1 MNTMRAVCS
10 ASQARAIDERMR
22 TRYGIG
28 ADRLMDAA
36 ATAAALRIRDM
47 HPEPV
52 PVHILAGPG
61 HNGGDGWV
69 IARILSQCGYPTTVH
84 SQTPIHPSQRVA
96 VEALRDSIRM
106 EAGFG
111 AVQTNA
117 VIIDALFGIGLNRPI
132 DAAHAEWIRAVN
144 ASGRPVWSVDMPSGL
159 DATDG
164 IAWGASV
171 NATHTLAMGVFKSG
185 YWAGAGTERC
195 GRIHLIPL
203 GFPAHELSDVGAEVF
218 FAEDPPGVR
227 IRSGSHKYQR
237 GTVHVVGG
245 SAGMTGAVVMAAAG
259 AWDGGAGAVI
269 AHVPAGCLPAV
280 EAHLLEPVK
289 IGYGSAGSTAFTK
302 HDTDAVIAMIRSKPG
317 SLVIGP
323 GLGRHPETIAF
334 ICAVIAEIDMPTV
347 VDADALAALPDR
359 LPAVSVLTPHPGEL
373 SAMAG
378 SAADRWTDR
387 RNLAQGLAGRTG
399 ASVVSKGQPTAVFT
413 PDGRIR
419 IAGYDTRPFS
429 RMGAGDALAGRI
441 GTYLTADGT
450 PEAMVSA
457 LLAGVQ
463 PKPDPQPTR
472 T

>member
-1 MNTMRAVCS
+1 MSAIRAVCS

-22 TRYGIG
+22 TCYGIE

-36 ATAAALRIRDM
+36 ATAAALRIRDI
-47 HPEPV
+47 HPDPV
-52 PVHILAGPG
+52 PIHVLAGPG

-84 SQTPIHPSQRVA
+84 SRTPIHPSQKRA
-96 VEALRDSIRM
+96 VEALRDSIRL

-111 AVQTNA
+111 VVQSDA

-132 DAAHAEWIRAVN
+132 DAAHSEWIRAVN
-144 ASGRPVWSVDMPSGL
+144 GGDRPVWSVDVPSGL

-164 IAWGASV
+164 IALGAGIH
-171 NATHTLAMGVFKSG
+171 ATHTLAMGVFKSG
-185 YWAGAGTERC
+185 YWAGVGPERC

-203 GFPAHELSDVGAEVF
+203 GFPARELAESGADVF
-218 FAEDPPGVR
+218 FAQDPPGVR

-245 SAGMTGAVVMAAAG
+245 SAGMTGAVVMAASG

-280 EAHLLEPVK
+280 EAHLVEPVK
-289 IGYGSAGSTAFTK
+289 IGYGAAGSTAFTK
-302 HDTDAVIAMIRSKPG
+302 HDANAVISMIRSKPG

-323 GLGRHPETIAF
+323 GLGRIPETIAF
-334 ICAVIAEIDMPTV
+334 IRAVISEIDMPMI

-359 LPAVSVLTPHPGEL
+359 LPAVAVLTPHPGEL

-378 SAADRWTDR
+378 ATADRWTDR
-387 RNLAQGLAGRTG
+387 RTIAQGLSGRTG
-399 ASVVSKGQPTAVFT
+399 AWVVSKGQPTAVFT

-429 RMGAGDALAGRI
+429 RMGAGDVLAGRI
-441 GTYLTADGT
+441 GTYLTAERT
-450 PEAMVSA
+450 PEAVVSA
-457 LLAGVQ
+457 LLAGVH
-463 PKPDPQPTR
+463 PNPDPQPR
-472 T
+472 CA